1 LKWYDTHDIQLIVL
15 FNGDNL
21 KHLNHL
27 VKRKPE
33 QELNEPWDSDILFAY
48 NSTMSL
54 IGGAL
59 QAITAGE
66 PEPTVGL
73 TQKRHQ
79 LTRFFQHNNFSTTT
93 AIVELFLMEIQI

>member
-1 LKWYDTHDIQLIVL
+1 
-15 FNGDNL
+15 
-21 KHLNHL
+21 LNHL

-79 LTRFFQHNNFSTTT
+79 LTRFFQHNKFSTTT
-93 AIVELFLMEIQI
+93 AIVELFLIEIQIQCMQKGFIKQNLNIIRNCFNI